1 MVKICTSRY
10 LNIRWDNA
18 AVTFTIN
25 ANGYSISLDSREQGA
40 DIDFISH
47 AHTDHIG
54 AARSSSSVLSS
65 YETSYLIEKTYGIKV
80 RRCKGALEGVKLLD
94 AGHMLGS
101 SQLSVT
107 DYDSGNKTVY
117 TGDYLLQRSRVANPI
132 TIEEADT
139 IIIDSTYPDPKIEF
153 EDREE
158 VERSIQ
164 LWVKTKQRYGTVLF
178 GAYTLGKSQEL
189 VAILN
194 DAGIEPVMSKK
205 LAAATDTYNELGMR
219 LKYQSAYS
227 ESSGFPYAGKN
238 TVGIVENN
246 SLDKVAIMLNQLD
259 GRRVYTAVATGFAAI
274 FKFKTDVQF
283 PLSDHADFRQCLDY
297 IEQSNAKRVLT
308 RGSGAKAL
316 AGSLSRKGHAAEVYG
331 AQIEA
336 EQRL

>member
-1 MVKICTSRY
+1 M
-10 LNIRWDNA
+10 
-18 AVTFTIN
+18 TFTIS
-25 ANGYSISLDSREQGA
+25 ANGYSISLDSREHSA

-80 RRCKGALEGVKLLD
+80 KRCEKVPEGVKLLD

-107 DYDSGNKTVY
+107 DYDSGNKTIY
-117 TGDYLLQRSRVANPI
+117 TGDYLLQRSRVASPI
-132 TIEEADT
+132 AIEEADT
-139 IIIDSTYPDPKIEF
+139 VIIDSTYPDPKIEF
-153 EDREE
+153 EDRKE

-164 LWVKTKQRYGTVLF
+164 LWVKTKQKYGTVLF

-194 DAGIEPVMSKK
+194 DAGIEPALSKK
-205 LAAATDTYNELGMR
+205 LAAATDAYNELGMGLR
-219 LKYQSAYS
+219 YQSMYS
-227 ESSGFPYAGKN
+227 DACDLPQTSDN

-246 SLDKVAIMLNQLD
+246 SLEKVAAMLNRLD
-259 GRRVYTAVATGFAAI
+259 GRKVYTAVATGFAAI

-283 PLSDHADFRQCLDY
+283 PLSDHADFRQCLMY
-297 IEQSNAKRVLT
+297 VEQSNAKRVLT

-316 AGSLSRKGHAAEVYG
+316 AAALRREGYAAEVYSSP
-331 AQIEA
+331 IESV
-336 EQRL
+336 QRF

>member
-1 MVKICTSRY
+1 M
-10 LNIRWDNA
+10 
-18 AVTFTIN
+18 VTFTIS
-25 ANGYSISLDSREQGA
+25 ANGYSISLDSRERGA

-65 YETSYLIEKTYGIKV
+65 YETSYIIEKTYGIKV
-80 RRCKGALEGVKLLD
+80 KKCERIPDGVKLLD

-107 DYDSGNKTVY
+107 DYDSGSKTVY

-139 IIIDSTYPDPKIEF
+139 VIIDSTYPDPRIEF
-153 EDREE
+153 EDRDE

-164 LWVKTKQRYGTVLF
+164 LWAKTKQKYGTVLF

-194 DAGIEPVMSKK
+194 DAGIEPVMSKR
-205 LAAATDTYNELGMR
+205 LAAATETYNELGMS
-219 LKYQSAYS
+219 LKYQSVYS
-227 ESSGFPYAGKN
+227 EPFDLPNASEN

-246 SLDKVAIMLNQLD
+246 SLDKVAAMLNQLD
-259 GRRVYTAVATGFAAI
+259 GRKVYTAVATGFAAI

-283 PLSDHADFRQCLDY
+283 PLSDHADFRQCLEY
-297 IEQSNAKRVLT
+297 VEQSNAKRVLT

-316 AGSLSRKGHAAEVYG
+316 AAALRHKGHAAEVYA
-331 AQIEA
+331 AQIESA
-336 EQRL
+336 QRF